1 MTAFRAFHHIVRYI
15 CELVM
20 STPLRIFLSRDAADE
35 QTALDLQRQ
44 LSLSLQPAV
53 VEFWEGS
60 KVPPEEYR
68 TRAATFIESA
78 GLFIALLSMNYEDK
92 PETRFE
98 YDCAI
103 KRQLVSPTLQI
114 ATALARACDAPARLR
129 PFPALLPA
137 PESVEHPTIDRNR
150 QLQRAAAAA
159 VRIVHAAPDSID
171 IPVGHIELPVTVAD
185 LRERLLAQ
193 TDRINHAPL
202 LELLK
207 KLIQDVSVRRLS
219 LDIEDAF
226 KHLREQMR
234 LSRVSVPELESEAAP
249 LQSDL
254 RYLIGSLSEEQLYPD
269 WRNIFIR
276 DYYHFTSDSRDESK
290 APPFFI
296 PGDEIVVPASLT
308 SDDGSQAAL
317 LSVAQQNDFRR
328 NLLLARDALAVKN
341 PTLAFSYCDQVRRQI
356 DVQSAQLYEY
366 LLIAC
371 IQQETPA
378 RAMEAALEGNDR
390 VLQHIL
396 LFASR
401 LRDYQSKGKCPSSTA
416 VHNLAIASESI
427 SDAALRLY
435 YHLPNDPV
443 RHTGKHA
450 EDVPDNRLK
459 LRVIL
464 ENTLKV
470 CRIVHPSEEL
480 IEVAV
485 IESCGGGKYN
495 WLQKVSVID
504 GHFQFTPLGRYDL
517 LGEIQELLY
526 MLESMQEETA
536 GKVVKSRAMLR
547 EDLFYSLLAKR
558 QALRN
563 QLEEDERRNRPFTDV
578 RESVVRFTYACLL
591 GAHVFGDTDPLNH
604 GNSFYRLVLEYLLPG
619 LLHTPPETEMAVVR
633 WFTLNDNGDLIPHPD
648 GVAYDFDALGIV
660 HKIISDTAGEN
671 AWLKIQPNLHE
682 TVCLEFVSDTQKKY
696 EQVVKGLSF
705 TDFRQMNRLDARR
718 ILIECLKRRVI
729 AQKARPER
737 GMVFLEE
744 ALREL
749 TGDGL
754 LTWLAHNPHTLA
766 ADPDSLALGFDAHG
780 ALKYILDTLQAA
792 GVPVS
797 EEDIREQI
805 AINLFHKR
813 IFPEY
818 EKIKKGDVNKR
829 SEIELLLYE
838 AISNYKLH
846 PETRYLDLVWRE
858 LTEEVKLDWIGITEN
873 GKHVNI
879 ATTGFDAVAVLRAL
893 HDAQPALYDLAEA
906 RERIADRRYSDQ
918 VRLYFREI
926 SEFTDEN
933 LEPERKIAIDIIRQ
947 LKGIYLYYPK
957 TEYLEIPWN
966 ELYDTAGKRRIR
978 WNAPFLGF
986 IPTNTDHHEN
996 HKYYFNLKFERHD
1009 LKRLLDHQYSEMQR
1023 VLRETGKIS

>member
-1 MTAFRAFHHIVRYI
+1 MGTV
-15 CELVM
+15 
-20 STPLRIFLSRDAADE
+20 LRIFLSRDAADE

-44 LSLSLQPAV
+44 LALALQPAA
-53 VEFWEGS
+53 VEFWEGNQ
-60 KVPPEEYR
+60 VPPEEYR
-68 TRAATFIESA
+68 SHAASFIESA
-78 GLFIALLSMNYEDK
+78 NLFIALLSMNFDDK
-92 PETRFE
+92 AETRFE
-98 YDCAI
+98 YDYAI
-103 KRQLVSPTLQI
+103 KQQLIRPGLQI
-114 ATALARACDAPARLR
+114 ATVRARACDTPARMR
-129 PFPALLPA
+129 SFPELLPL
-137 PESVEHPTIDRNR
+137 PESIENPNIDRNR
-150 QLQRAAAAA
+150 QLQRAAVAA
-159 VRIVHAAPDSID
+159 VRIVHSAPDTNI
-171 IPVGHIELPVTVAD
+171 IPVGNIELPVTVAD

-202 LELLK
+202 LALLK
-207 KLIQDVSVRRLS
+207 KLIQDVSARRLS

-226 KHLREQMR
+226 RHLREQMR
-234 LSRVSVPELESEAAP
+234 LSQVSVPELEREAAP

-254 RYLIGSLSEEQLYPD
+254 RYLIESLSEEQLYPD
-269 WRNIFIR
+269 WRSIFIR
-276 DYYHFTSDSRDESK
+276 DYYHFTPDSRDESK
-290 APPFFI
+290 APPFFV
-296 PGDEIVVPASLT
+296 PGDDIVIPVSAT
-308 SDDGSQAAL
+308 AEDGDAAGL
-317 LSVAQQNDFRR
+317 LSPAQQNDFRR
-328 NLLLARDALAVKN
+328 YLLLARDALAVKN
-341 PTLAFSYCDQVRRQI
+341 PALAFSYCDQVRRQI
-356 DVQSAQLYEY
+356 DAQSAQLYEY
-366 LLIAC
+366 LLITC

-378 RAMEAALEGNDR
+378 RAMETALDGNDR
-390 VLQHIL
+390 ILQHIL

-416 VHNLAIASESI
+416 AHNLAIASESI

-459 LRVIL
+459 LRIIL

-480 IEVAV
+480 IEAAV

-495 WLQKVSVID
+495 WLQKVSVVD
-504 GHFQFTPLGRYDL
+504 GHFQFTPIGRYDL

-526 MLESMQEETA
+526 MLESMEAETA
-536 GKVVKSRAMLR
+536 GKVVKSKAMLR

-563 QLEEDERRNRPFTDV
+563 QLQEDERRNRPFTDV

-591 GAHVFGDTDPLNH
+591 GAHVFGDTDPLGH
-604 GNSFYRLVLEYLLPG
+604 GNSFYRLALEYLLPG
-619 LLHTPPETEMAVVR
+619 LLNTPPETEMATVR
-633 WFTLNDNGDLIPHPD
+633 WFTLNDNGDLIPHPECA
-648 GVAYDFDALGIV
+648 VYEFDALGIV
-660 HKIISDTAGEN
+660 HKIVSDTAGEN

-682 TVCLEFVSDTQKKY
+682 TVYLEFIRDTERNY
-696 EQVVKGLSF
+696 DRVVKGLSY
-705 TDFRQMNRLDARR
+705 TDFRQMDQLDARR
-718 ILIECLKRRVI
+718 ILIDCLRRRVI

-780 ALKYILDTLQAA
+780 ALKYILDTMQGA
-792 GVPVS
+792 GMEVS
-797 EEDIREQI
+797 EEDIRAQI

-813 IFPEY
+813 IRPEY
-818 EKIKKGDVNKR
+818 EKVKRGDKGRRTDV
-829 SEIELLLYE
+829 ELLLYE
-838 AISNYKLH
+838 AVSNYKLY
-846 PETRYLDLVWRE
+846 PETSYLDLVWRE
-858 LTEEVKLDWIGITEN
+858 LTEEVKFDWIDITDN
-873 GKHVNI
+873 GRDYN
-879 ATTGFDAVAVLRAL
+879 ASPSGFDAIAVLRAL
-893 HDAQPALYDLAEA
+893 HTAQPALYDLAEA
-906 RERIADRRYSDQ
+906 RERIADRRYSEQ
-918 VRLYFREI
+918 VRLYHREI

-933 LEPERKIAIDIIRQ
+933 LEPERRMAIDIIRR

-957 TEYLEIPWN
+957 AEYLEIPWN
-966 ELYDTAGKRRIR
+966 ELYDKAGKRRIR

-996 HKYYFNLKFERHD
+996 HKYHFNLKFERYD
-1009 LKRLLDHQYSEMQR
+1009 LKRLLDNQYSEMQR
-1023 VLRETGKIS
+1023 VLRETGKII

>member
-1 MTAFRAFHHIVRYI
+1 
-15 CELVM
+15 M
-20 STPLRIFLSRDAADE
+20 STVLRIFLSRDAADE

-44 LSLSLQPAV
+44 LALSLQPAD

-60 KVPPEEYR
+60 QVPPEEYR
-68 TRAATFIESA
+68 ASAAAFIESA

-92 PETRFE
+92 SETRFE
-98 YDCAI
+98 YDVAV
-103 KRQLVSPTLQI
+103 KSQPVRPALQI
-114 ATALARACDAPARLR
+114 ATARARACDTPARLR
-129 PFPALLPA
+129 PFPELLPA
-137 PESVEHPTIDRNR
+137 PESIENPDIDRNR
-150 QLQRAAAAA
+150 QLQRVAVNA
-159 VRIVHAAPDSID
+159 VRVIHAAPDSSAV
-171 IPVGHIELPVTVAD
+171 PPGHIELPVTVAD

-202 LELLK
+202 LALLK
-207 KLIQDVSVRRLS
+207 KLIQDVPARRLS

-226 KHLREQMR
+226 GHLREQMR
-234 LSRVSVPELESEAAP
+234 LSAVSVTELEKEAAP

-254 RYLIGSLSEEQLYPD
+254 RYLVESLSEEQLDPD
-269 WRNIFIR
+269 WRSIFIR
-276 DYYHFTSDSRDESK
+276 DYYHFTPGSRDESK

-296 PGDEIVVPASLT
+296 PGDDIIVPVSAASE
-308 SDDGSQAAL
+308 DGGVAGL
-317 LSVAQQNDFRR
+317 LSPAQQNDFRR
-328 NLLLARDALAVKN
+328 YLLLARDALAVKN
-341 PTLAFSYCDQVRRQI
+341 PVLAFSFCDQVRRQI
-356 DVQSAQLYEY
+356 DAQSAQLYEY
-366 LLIAC
+366 LLITC

-378 RAMEAALEGNDR
+378 RAMETALEGNDR

-401 LRDYQSKGKCPSSTA
+401 LRDYQTKGKCPSSTA
-416 VHNLAIASESI
+416 GHNLAIASESI

-435 YHLPNDPV
+435 YNLPNDSI

-450 EDVPDNRLK
+450 EQVPDNRMK

-485 IESCGGGKYN
+485 IESCGGGKYS
-495 WLQKVSVID
+495 WLQKVSVVD
-504 GHFQFTPLGRYDL
+504 GHFQFTPLGRHDL

-526 MLESMQEETA
+526 MLESMEQETA

-563 QLEEDERRNRPFTDV
+563 QLAEDERRSRPFTDV

-591 GAHVFGDTDPLNH
+591 GAHVFGDTDPLGH
-604 GNSFYRLVLEYLLPG
+604 GNSFYRLALEYLLPG
-619 LLHTPPETEMAVVR
+619 LLNVPPESEVATVR
-633 WFTLNDNGDLIPHPD
+633 WFTLDDNGNLIPCPEC
-648 GVAYDFDALGIV
+648 AACDFDAYGIV
-660 HKIISDTAGEN
+660 HKIVSDAAGEH

-682 TVCLEFVSDTQKKY
+682 TVYLEFIRDTEKNY
-696 EQVVKGLSF
+696 EKVVKGLSF

-718 ILIECLKRRVI
+718 ILIDCLKRRVI

-780 ALKYILDTLQAA
+780 ALKYILDTMQAA
-792 GVPVS
+792 GVPVT
-797 EEDIREQI
+797 EEDIRAQI

-813 IFPEY
+813 ILPEY
-818 EKIKKGDVNKR
+818 EKIKRGENGRRTDV
-829 SEIELLLYE
+829 ELLLYE
-838 AISNYKLH
+838 AVSNYKLY
-846 PETRYLDLVWRE
+846 PDTRYLDLVWRE
-858 LTEEVKLDWIGITEN
+858 LTEEVKFDWIDISEN
-873 GKHVNI
+873 GKDYN
-879 ATTGFDAVAVLRAL
+879 TSPSGFDAIAVLRAL
-893 HDAQPALYDLAEA
+893 HAAQPALYDLAGA

-918 VRLYFREI
+918 VRLYHREI
-926 SEFTDEN
+926 SEFADEN
-933 LEPERKIAIDIIRQ
+933 LEPERKIAIDIIRN

-957 TEYLEIPWN
+957 AEYLEIPWD
-966 ELYDTAGKRRIR
+966 ELYDKAGKRRIR

-996 HKYYFNLKFERHD
+996 HKYHFNLKFERYD
-1009 LKRLLDHQYSEMQR
+1009 LKRLLDNQYSEMQR
-1023 VLRETGKIS
+1023 VLRETGKII

>member
-1 MTAFRAFHHIVRYI
+1 
-15 CELVM
+15 M
-20 STPLRIFLSRDAADE
+20 STLLRIFLSRDAADE

-44 LSLSLQPAV
+44 LALSLQPAT
-53 VEFWEGS
+53 VEFWEGNQ
-60 KVPPEEYR
+60 VPPEEYR
-68 TRAATFIESA
+68 TSAAAFIESA
-78 GLFIALLSMNYEDK
+78 GLFIALLSLNYEDK
-92 PETRFE
+92 AETRFE
-98 YDCAI
+98 YDLAI
-103 KRQLVSPTLQI
+103 KSQLVRPSLQI
-114 ATALARACDAPARLR
+114 ATVRARACDTPARLR
-129 PFPALLPA
+129 SFPELLPA
-137 PESVEHPTIDRNR
+137 PESIENPQIDRNR
-150 QLQRAAAAA
+150 QLQRAAIHA
-159 VRIVHAAPDSID
+159 VQIVHSTPDSTV

-202 LELLK
+202 LALLK
-207 KLIQDVSVRRLS
+207 KLIQDVSARRLS

-234 LSRVSVPELESEAAP
+234 LSGVSVPELEREAAP

-254 RYLIGSLSEEQLYPD
+254 RYLIESLSEEQLAPD
-269 WRNIFIR
+269 WRTIFIR
-276 DYYHFTSDSRDESK
+276 DYYHFTPDSRDESK

-296 PGDEIVVPASLT
+296 PGDDIMVPAT
-308 SDDGSQAAL
+308 SEDGGQAGL
-317 LSVAQQNDFRR
+317 LSPAQQNDFRR
-328 NLLLARDALAVKN
+328 YLLLARDALAVKN
-341 PTLAFSYCDQVRRQI
+341 PALAFSYCDQVRRQI
-356 DVQSAQLYEY
+356 NAQSAQLYEY
-366 LLIAC
+366 LLITC

-390 VLQHIL
+390 ILQHIL

-401 LRDYQSKGKCPSSTA
+401 LRDYQAKGKCPSSTA
-416 VHNLAIASESI
+416 GHNLAIASESI

-435 YHLPNDPV
+435 YHLPNDAI

-450 EDVPDNRLK
+450 EEVPDNRLK
-459 LRVIL
+459 LRIIL

-470 CRIVHPSEEL
+470 CRIVHPSEEM
-480 IEVAV
+480 IEAAV
-485 IESCGGGKYN
+485 IESCGGGKYS
-495 WLQKVSVID
+495 WIQQVSVVD
-504 GHFQFTPLGRYDL
+504 GHFQFTPAGRYDL

-526 MLESMQEETA
+526 MLESMEAETA

-591 GAHVFGDTDPLNH
+591 GAYIFGDTDPLDH
-604 GNSFYRLVLEYLLPG
+604 GNSFYRMALEYLLPG
-619 LLHTPPETEMAVVR
+619 LLNTPPETEMATVR
-633 WFTLNDNGDLIPHPD
+633 WFTLNDNGDLIPHPECA
-648 GVAYDFDALGIV
+648 VYEFDALGIV
-660 HKIISDTAGEN
+660 HKIVSDTAGEH

-682 TVCLEFVSDTQKKY
+682 TVYLEFIRDTEKNY
-696 EQVVKGLSF
+696 EKVVKGLSF

-718 ILIECLKRRVI
+718 ILIDCLKRRVI

-780 ALKYILDTLQAA
+780 ALKYILDTMQAA

-797 EEDIREQI
+797 EEDIRAQI

-813 IFPEY
+813 ILPEY
-818 EKIKKGDVNKR
+818 DRIKRGENGRRTDV
-829 SEIELLLYE
+829 EILLYE
-838 AISNYKLH
+838 AVSNYKLY
-846 PETRYLDLVWRE
+846 PETSYLDLVWRE
-858 LTEEVKLDWIGITEN
+858 LTEEVKFDWIDISEN
-873 GKHVNI
+873 GRDYN
-879 ATTGFDAVAVLRAL
+879 TSPSGFDAIAVLEAL
-893 HDAQPALYDLAEA
+893 HTAQPALYDLAEA

-918 VRLYFREI
+918 VRLYHREI
-926 SEFTDEN
+926 SEFADEN
-933 LEPERKIAIDIIRQ
+933 LEPERRMAIDIIRH

-957 TEYLEIPWN
+957 AEYLEIPWS
-966 ELYDTAGKRRIR
+966 ELYDKAGKRRIR

-996 HKYYFNLKFERHD
+996 HKYHFNLKFERYD
-1009 LKRLLDHQYSEMQR
+1009 LKRLLDNQYSEMQR
-1023 VLRETGKIS
+1023 VLRETGKII